1 MAVINFYAG
10 GYNFPINNLSGS
22 GLGFFGAGGFGA
34 SVSVGSWQDTTFI
47 TNGNGTAQGPQV
59 NNVKWIHSASGQLPG
74 STNVAL
80 SNIPNY
86 QGTLNIRFTHTTPV
100 RTQNA
105 QFRIYDRSD
114 ITAAASGVTT
124 AVCPLIHP
132 STSQLVVGSGGAVWQ
147 FPAGTSYVDMSRLSN
162 GALFSPGQSGL
173 SPNGASTTDMTHDF
187 FLALSSSPNSIGSKT
202 LYGAWFQTE
211 YL

>member
-1 MAVINFYAG
+1 MATVNFYAG

-22 GLGFFGAGGFGA
+22 GLGFFGTGGFGA
-34 SVSVGSWQDTTFI
+34 SVPVGSWQDTTFI
-47 TNGNGTAQGPQV
+47 TNGNGTVQGPQV
-59 NNVKWIHSASGQLPG
+59 NNVKYVHPATGQLPG
-74 STNVAL
+74 ATNVAL
-80 SNIPNY
+80 TNIPNY
-86 QGTLNIRFTHTTPV
+86 QGTLNVRFTHTSAI

-105 QFRIYDRSD
+105 QFRVYDRTD
-114 ITAAASGVTT
+114 INNAATGVVT

-162 GALFSPGQSGL
+162 GSLFSPGQSGL
-173 SPNGASTTDMTHDF
+173 SPNGASTTDMTHDW
-187 FLALSSSPNSIGSKT
+187 FLAISASPNSIGSKT
-202 LYGAWFQTE
+202 LYAAYFSTE

>member
-34 SVSVGSWQDTTFI
+34 SVPVGSWQDTTFI

-80 SNIPNY
+80 INIPNY
-86 QGTLNIRFTHTTPV
+86 QGTLNIRFTHTT
-100 RTQNA
+100 
-105 QFRIYDRSD
+105 
-114 ITAAASGVTT
+114 
-124 AVCPLIHP
+124 L
-132 STSQLVVGSGGAVWQ
+132 
-147 FPAGTSYVDMSRLSN
+147 
-162 GALFSPGQSGL
+162 
-173 SPNGASTTDMTHDF
+173 
-187 FLALSSSPNSIGSKT
+187 
-202 LYGAWFQTE
+202 
-211 YL
+211 